1 MNGDTFTLAHIYIN
15 IIKEEKK
22 IILKE
27 RRYKIGQF
35 MIRQERELIS
45 KNQRPRWTILYEI
58 FAIQNIILRRDFE

>member
-1 MNGDTFTLAHIYIN
+1 MNGDTFTLAHISIN

-45 KNQRPRWTILYEI
+45 KNKHPRWTILDGNLCHTKHNLKKR
-58 FAIQNIILRRDFE
+58 F